1 MWQSSGRPAAHEIV
15 LLRGLLEAVTLD
27 RPRSKTGPT
36 MTTSIPQ
43 LLLAVGL
50 ALAFIHFL
58 YAAMRTFVL
67 PDAMDGASQLSQLS
81 FMSGAAVAL
90 MNATAVRVVPGNAIA
105 AGVLMLVAV
114 ALYEWARGTIRGRRF
129 HIIYSDRVPEALCTD
144 GPYRYVR
151 HPLYASYITAFV
163 AVFVLRPTVLAAVV
177 LVLNLVFFTYG
188 AVRDERALQSGPFAA
203 DYAAYKAR
211 VGRFFPRLLRKGSPR
226 D

>member
-1 MWQSSGRPAAHEIV
+1 
-15 LLRGLLEAVTLD
+15 LLRGLLEAATLE
-27 RPRSKTGPT
+27 RPRPETGLT
-36 MTTSIPQ
+36 VTTSIPQ
-43 LLLAVGL
+43 LLLAVVM

-90 MNATAVRVVPGNAIA
+90 MNATAVMVVPGNAIA

-114 ALYEWARGTIRGRRF
+114 ALYEWARSTIRGRRF

-163 AVFVLRPTVLAAVV
+163 AVFVLRPTLLAAVV

-188 AVRDERALQSGPFAA
+188 AVRDERALESGPFAA

-211 VGRFFPRLLRKGSPR
+211 VGRFFPRLLRKGSSR
-226 D
+226 H